1 MAMLN
6 NQRVYIYIVYIVGLT
21 HPHISKR
28 SDFATNLTERMHHL
42 SSEQCPQWQWQFHL
56 SCPMVFI
63 WGMGSKNGELYP
75 QKATPSLV
83 TLPKITD
90 MSDFPWEKHTG
101 NHGSFTIQVRD
112 RPRVLHPH
120 LDPEGRFGTP

>member
-63 WGMGSKNGELYP
+63 WGMSSKKRGAVPTESY
-75 QKATPSLV
+75 SLV
-83 TLPKITD
+83 GYPPK
-90 MSDFPWEKHTG
+90 
-101 NHGSFTIQVRD
+101 NHGYVRFSMGKTYWK
-112 RPRVLHPH
+112 PW
-120 LDPEGRFGTP
+120 